1 VILVTVFRDPR
12 GIVIRTSW
20 WEDPM
25 REFILVVLVALI
37 MMGGV
42 TAAWFITQPAAAT
55 YVR

>member
-1 VILVTVFRDPR
+1 
-12 GIVIRTSW
+12 
-20 WEDPM
+20 
-25 REFILVVLVALI
+25 LVVLVALT